1 MCLPKIVHLL
11 ADWSDI
17 RAGLKSPDFER
28 DTLEK
33 IDCQAIANGSNQISS
48 ICLDDISVIL
58 SPYQK

>member
-1 MCLPKIVHLL
+1 MCLPKIIYLL
-11 ADWSDI
+11 ADWSDT
-17 RAGLKSPDFER
+17 RVGLKLPDFKR
-28 DTLEK
+28 DTREK

>member
-1 MCLPKIVHLL
+1 MCLPKIIYLL

-17 RAGLKSPDFER
+17 RVGLKWPDFER

-48 ICLDDISVIL
+48 TCLDDISVIL
-58 SPYQK
+58 SPYKK

>member
-1 MCLPKIVHLL
+1 
-11 ADWSDI
+11 
-17 RAGLKSPDFER
+17 LKWPDFAR

-33 IDCQAIANGSNQISS
+33 IDCQAIANNSNKISS

>member
-1 MCLPKIVHLL
+1 MCLPKIIYLL

-17 RAGLKSPDFER
+17 RAGLKSPDFKR

-33 IDCQAIANGSNQISS
+33 IDCPAIANGSDQISS

>member
-1 MCLPKIVHLL
+1 MYLPKIIYLL
-11 ADWSDI
+11 PDWSDI
-17 RAGLKSPDFER
+17 RAGSKSPDFKK

-33 IDCQAIANGSNQISS
+33 TDCQAIAKGSNQISS

>member
-1 MCLPKIVHLL
+1 MWLPKIIYLL
-11 ADWSDI
+11 ADWSDT
-17 RAGLKSPDFER
+17 RVGLKWPDFES

-33 IDCQAIANGSNQISS
+33 IDCQAIAKGSNQLSS

>member
-1 MCLPKIVHLL
+1 MCFPKIIYFLT
-11 ADWSDI
+11 DWSDI
-17 RAGLKSPDFER
+17 RAGLKWPDFER

-33 IDCQAIANGSNQISS
+33 MDCEAIANGSNQISS

>member
-1 MCLPKIVHLL
+1 MCFPKIIYLL

-17 RAGLKSPDFER
+17 GAGLKWPDFAR

-33 IDCQAIANGSNQISS
+33 IDCQAIANNSNKISS

>member
-1 MCLPKIVHLL
+1 MCLPKIIYLL

-17 RAGLKSPDFER
+17 RAGLKSPDFKR

-33 IDCQAIANGSNQISS
+33 IDCQAIAKGSNQISS